1 VTGGEH
7 EGRRG
12 EHVARQRGRDAR
24 AQATRIRSQSLRVTE
39 ALAVT
44 EDQFAAT
51 IERLAESQPQ
61 HAERLRAMSRYVRE
75 QAANKRQRAQDR
87 ARISVATRPVQG
99 GADGQPLPTPADTPG
114 PAAVTATAMWNLVDA
129 FDAGVAMTDQDGLI
143 ALASHRLGEIFGYER
158 AELVG
163 QPVEMLIPAAF
174 RAAHRRHRSAY
185 AQAPR
190 IRLKDDR
197 ARLAGLRK
205 DGTIIPVEISLS
217 PVPSAGSRYTL
228 AVVRE
233 APEMWHREEFT
244 ELAWADAADRA
255 HRRQEMELLG
265 RIVNSLFQVGLSL
278 RGADSPPGQ
287 LAQQRT
293 AAALRHLDDVI
304 SDVRGHVFS
313 LHGDDCWRHPEA
325 PE

>member
-1 VTGGEH
+1 MTSGEH

-12 EHVARQRGRDAR
+12 EQVARQRGRDVR
-24 AQATRIRSQSLRVTE
+24 AQATRIRSQSLRVSE

-75 QAANKRQRAQDR
+75 QAASKRQRAQDR
-87 ARISVATRPVQG
+87 ARVSVATLPVQDG
-99 GADGQPLPTPADTPG
+99 PDGQPTPADTQG

-129 FDAGVAMTDQDGLI
+129 FDAGVALTDEDGLI
-143 ALASHRLGEIFGYER
+143 ALASHQLGKIFGYER

-163 QPVEMLIPAAF
+163 HPVEMLIPAAL

-197 ARLAGLRK
+197 ARLAGLHK
-205 DGTIIPVEISLS
+205 DGTVIPVEISLS
-217 PVPSAGSRYTL
+217 PVPAAGSRYTL

-233 APEMWHREEFT
+233 PPETWHREDLT

-255 HRRQEMELLG
+255 HRSQELELLG
-265 RIVNSLFQVGLSL
+265 RIVNGLFQVGLSL
-278 RGADSPPGQ
+278 RRAVSPPGQ
-287 LAQQRT
+287 LAEERT
-293 AAALRHLDDVI
+293 SEALRHLDDVI
-304 SDVRGHVFS
+304 RDVRDHVFS
-313 LHGDDCWRHPEA
+313 AHGDDSWRHLEA